1 MNLKLF
7 IQNLYSRALG
17 IIGSPKEEWIK
28 IKEENASIGHL
39 IVNFALP
46 LLLITGL
53 SSTVG
58 TYIHQDGKSLSTVLL
73 VIAGLRPILSITF
86 SLGFSILSISA
97 LIRSYGGNPDPA
109 IATKLVFFTFL
120 PLILVTIIL
129 GMAPDIYFAGLFS
142 LYSFYILFFGAQ
154 VLPEIESERQ
164 LNFSMLSS
172 TMILATYII
181 LNYILS
187 AIFGAIQ

>member
-58 TYIHQDGKSLSTVLL
+58 TYIHRDGKSLSAAWLI
-73 VIAGLRPILSITF
+73 IAGLRPVLSISV
-86 SLGFSILSISA
+86 SLLFSILSVNA
-97 LIRSYGGNPDPA
+97 HLRSFGGTPDPV
-109 IATKLVFFTFL
+109 ITTKLVLFSFL
-120 PLILVTIIL
+120 PVILVTIIL

-172 TMILATYII
+172 TIILVTYII
-181 LNYILS
+181 VNYILT